1 MINERYREDRERR
14 RLGSLTVFSGPTHSG
29 KTKKL
34 EADAERAQRQ
44 GRRSQRLAGP
54 ADANQLLDRLDPA
67 AELVTVDDA
76 QQYDDRLVEVLSD
89 RATLHRVDVVV
100 AGWELDYTGQPS
112 GPLPELM
119 CAADFALKLDDGVCA
134 QPGCRNLA
142 SRTQRFLPSSGSR
155 DFPRASSGSRDFP
168 RADGTPERFLP
179 VCRRHHT
186 PEARTVSFQEVWFDE
201 PSGSLDLISGCI
213 FSGKTQELIRRLDQA
228 RYAGSTIQA
237 FKPALDD
244 RYAIEAVASHREV
257 RFPPTAVPDV
267 AALRDQLRD
276 DTRVVGID
284 EAQFLGPE
292 IVSLAEELADR
303 GRHVIVA
310 GLDLDF
316 LARPFGPMPLL
327 AAYADRLTK
336 LQASCQHPGC
346 GSRQATRTQRLV
358 DGEPAS
364 SESPLTESGGAATYE
379 ARCRHHHRIGVV
391 RKPEPVSIVEESA
404 EL

>member
-14 RLGSLTVFSGPTHSG
+14 RLGSLTAFSGPTHSG

-34 EADAERAQRQ
+34 EAEAERAQRQ
-44 GRRSQRLAGP
+44 GRRSQRLGGP
-54 ADANQLLDRLDPA
+54 ADASQLLDQLDPA
-67 AELVTVDDA
+67 TELVTIDNA
-76 QQYDDRLVEVLSD
+76 QRYDDRLVEVLND
-89 RATLHRVDVVV
+89 LATIHRVDVVV
-100 AGWELDYTGQPS
+100 AGWELDDTGQPA
-112 GPLPELM
+112 GPLPQLT

-142 SRTQRFLPSSGSR
+142 SRTQRFSQSLGSR
-155 DFPRASSGSRDFP
+155 DFPRVN
-168 RADGTPERFLP
+168 GTPERFLP

-186 PEARTVSFQEVWFDE
+186 PEARAVSFQEVWFDE
-201 PSGSLDLISGCI
+201 PSGSLDLISGCM

-244 RYAIEAVASHREV
+244 RYALEAVASHREV
-257 RFPPTAVPDV
+257 RFPAIAVPDV
-267 AALRDQLRD
+267 AALRDQLRH

-284 EAQFLGPE
+284 EAQFFGPE
-292 IVSLAEELADR
+292 IVTLVEQLGER
-303 GRHVIVA
+303 GLHVIVA

-336 LQASCQHPGC
+336 LQASCQYPGC
-346 GSRQATRTQRLV
+346 GSRQASRTQRLI
-358 DGEPAS
+358 DGEPAPPD
-364 SESPLTESGGAATYE
+364 SPLVVIGGSATYQ
-379 ARCRHHHRIGVV
+379 ARCRHHHRIGSSA
-391 RKPEPVSIVEESA
+391 RPQPVSVLEESA

>member
-34 EADAERAQRQ
+34 EAEAERAQRQ

-54 ADANQLLDRLDPA
+54 ADANQLLDQLDPA
-67 AELVTVDDA
+67 AELVTVDGA
-76 QQYDDRLVEVLSD
+76 QQYDDPLVGVLNEP
-89 RATLHRVDVVV
+89 ATIPRVDVVV
-100 AGWELDYTGQPS
+100 AGWELDYTGQPA

-142 SRTQRFLPSSGSR
+142 SRTQRFH
-155 DFPRASSGSRDFP
+155 AVN
-168 RADGTPERFLP
+168 GTTERYLP
-179 VCRRHHT
+179 VCRRHHS
-186 PEARTVSFQEVWFDE
+186 PEARAVSFQEVWFDE
-201 PSGSLDLISGCI
+201 PSGSLDLISGCM

-257 RFPPTAVPDV
+257 RFPAIAVPDV

-292 IVSLAEELADR
+292 IVNLAEELADR
-303 GRHVIVA
+303 GCHVIVA

-336 LQASCQHPGC
+336 LQASCQYPGC
-346 GSRQATRTQRLV
+346 GSHQASRTQRLL
-358 DGEPAS
+358 DGVPAPADG
-364 SESPLTESGGAATYE
+364 PLVVIGGAATYQ
-379 ARCRHHHRIGVV
+379 ARRRHPQRIGA
-391 RKPEPVSIVEESA
+391 PP
-404 EL
+404 

>member
-14 RLGSLTVFSGPTHSG
+14 RLGSLTVYSGPTHSG

-34 EADAERAQRQ
+34 EAEAERAQRQ
-44 GRRSQRLAGP
+44 GRRNQRLAGP
-54 ADANQLLDRLDPA
+54 ADANQLLDQVDPA
-67 AELVTVDDA
+67 AELVTIDGA
-76 QQYDDRLVEVLSD
+76 QHYDDRLVEVLND
-89 RATLHRVDVVV
+89 LATIHRVDVVV
-100 AGWELDYTGQPS
+100 AGWELDYAGQPA

-142 SRTQRFLPSSGSR
+142 SRTQRFYVSSGSR
-155 DFPRASSGSRDFP
+155 DFPRVNGA
-168 RADGTPERFLP
+168 PERFLP

-186 PEARTVSFQEVWFDE
+186 PDARAVSFQEVWFDE
-201 PSGSLDLISGCI
+201 PSGSLDLISGCM

-228 RYAGSTIQA
+228 RYAGSSIQA

-244 RYAIEAVASHREV
+244 RYAIEAVASHREI
-257 RFPPTAVPDV
+257 RFPAIAVPDV

-336 LQASCQHPGC
+336 LQASCQYPGC
-346 GSRQATRTQRLV
+346 GSRQASRTQRLV
-358 DGEPAS
+358 DGEPAPAD
-364 SESPLTESGGAATYE
+364 SPLVVIGGAATYE
-379 ARCRHHHRIGVV
+379 ARCRHHHRIGIAA
-391 RKPEPVSIVEESA
+391 KLEPASIVEESA

>member
-34 EADAERAQRQ
+34 EAEAERAQRQ
-44 GRRSQRLAGP
+44 GRRMQRLAQP
-54 ADANQLLDRLDPA
+54 SDANGLLDQLDPA
-67 AELVTVDDA
+67 TELVTIDDA
-76 QQYDDRLVEVLSD
+76 QQYDDRLVQVLND
-89 RATLHRVDVVV
+89 LATIYRVDVVV
-100 AGWELDYTGQPS
+100 AGWELDSAGQPA
-112 GPLPELM
+112 GPMPELL

-142 SRTQRFLPSSGSR
+142 SRTQRFH
-155 DFPRASSGSRDFP
+155 AVN
-168 RADGTPERFLP
+168 GTPERFLP

-186 PEARTVSFQEVWFDE
+186 AEPRALTFQEVWFDE
-201 PSGSLDLISGCI
+201 PSGSLDVISGCM

-257 RFPPTAVPDV
+257 RFPAIAVPDIE
-267 AALRDQLRD
+267 ALRAQLRE

-284 EAQFLGPE
+284 EAQFFGPE
-292 IVSLAEELADR
+292 TVSLAEELADR
-303 GRHVIVA
+303 GCHVIVA
-310 GLDLDF
+310 GLELDF

-327 AAYADRLTK
+327 AAYADRLVK
-336 LQASCQHPGC
+336 LQASCQYPGC

-358 DGEPAS
+358 DGAPAS
-364 SESPLTESGGAATYE
+364 VDAPLVVIGGAATYQ
-379 ARCRHHHRIGVV
+379 ARCRHHHRVGRSVQ
-391 RKPEPVSIVEESA
+391 PEPVSVVEESA

>member
-14 RLGSLTVFSGPTHSG
+14 RLGSLTAFSGPTHSG

-34 EADAERAQRQ
+34 EAEAERAQRQ
-44 GRRSQRLAGP
+44 GRRSQRLGGP
-54 ADANQLLDRLDPA
+54 ADASQLLDQLDPA
-67 AELVTVDDA
+67 TELVTIDNA
-76 QQYDDRLVEVLSD
+76 QRYDDRLVEVLND
-89 RATLHRVDVVV
+89 LATIHRVDVVV
-100 AGWELDYTGQPS
+100 AGWELDYTGQPA
-112 GPLPELM
+112 GPLPQLT

-142 SRTQRFLPSSGSR
+142 SRTQRFSQSLGSR
-155 DFPRASSGSRDFP
+155 DFPRVN
-168 RADGTPERFLP
+168 GTPERFLP

-186 PEARTVSFQEVWFDE
+186 PEARAVSFQEVWFDE
-201 PSGSLDLISGCI
+201 PSGSLDLISGCM

-244 RYAIEAVASHREV
+244 RYALEAVASHREV
-257 RFPPTAVPDV
+257 RFPAIAVPDV
-267 AALRDQLRD
+267 AALRDQLRH

-284 EAQFLGPE
+284 EAQFFGPE
-292 IVSLAEELADR
+292 IVPLVEQLGER
-303 GRHVIVA
+303 GLHVIVA

-336 LQASCQHPGC
+336 LQASCQYPGC
-346 GSRQATRTQRLV
+346 GSRQASRTQRLI
-358 DGEPAS
+358 DGEPAPPD
-364 SESPLTESGGAATYE
+364 SPLVVIGGSATYQ
-379 ARCRHHHRIGVV
+379 ARCRHHHRIGSSA
-391 RKPEPVSIVEESA
+391 RPQPVSVLEESA

>member
-34 EADAERAQRQ
+34 EAEAERAQRQ
-44 GRRSQRLAGP
+44 GRRTQRLAAP
-54 ADANQLLDRLDPA
+54 ADANQLQDQLDPA
-67 AELVTVDDA
+67 AELVTVDEA
-76 QQYDDRLVEVLSD
+76 QQYDDRLVDVLND
-89 RATLHRVDVVV
+89 LATIHRVDVVV
-100 AGWELDYTGQPS
+100 AGWELDYAGQPA
-112 GPLPELM
+112 GPMPELM

-142 SRTQRFLPSSGSR
+142 SRTQRFSAVNGG
-155 DFPRASSGSRDFP
+155 A
-168 RADGTPERFLP
+168 ERFLP

-186 PEARTVSFQEVWFDE
+186 AEPRALSFQEVWFDE
-201 PSGSLDLISGCI
+201 PSGSLDVISGCM

-228 RYAGSTIQA
+228 HYAGSTIQA

-244 RYAIEAVASHREV
+244 RYAIEAVASHREI
-257 RFPPTAVPDV
+257 RFPAIAVPDV
-267 AALRDQLRD
+267 GALAAQLRD

-284 EAQFLGPE
+284 EAQFFGPE
-292 IVSLAEELADR
+292 IVSLGEELADR
-303 GRHVIVA
+303 GVHVIVA

-336 LQASCQHPGC
+336 LQASCQYPGC
-346 GSRQATRTQRLV
+346 GSRQASRTQRLV
-358 DGEPAS
+358 DGAPAS
-364 SESPLTESGGAATYE
+364 ADTPLIVVGGAATYQ

-391 RKPEPVSIVEESA
+391 AKPEPVSVVEESA

>member
-14 RLGSLTVFSGPTHSG
+14 RLGSLSVFSGPTHSG

-34 EADAERAQRQ
+34 EAEAERAQRQ
-44 GRRSQRLAGP
+44 GRRMQRLAHP
-54 ADANQLLDRLDPA
+54 ADANQLLDQLDPA

-76 QQYDDRLVEVLSD
+76 QQYDDRLIEVLND
-89 RATLHRVDVVV
+89 LATIHRVDVVV
-100 AGWELDYTGQPS
+100 AGWELDYIGQPA
-112 GPLPELM
+112 GPMPELM

-142 SRTQRFLPSSGSR
+142 SRTQRFH
-155 DFPRASSGSRDFP
+155 AVN
-168 RADGTPERFLP
+168 GTPERFLP

-186 PEARTVSFQEVWFDE
+186 TEPRALTFQEVWFDE
-201 PSGSLDLISGCI
+201 PSGSLDLIIGCM

-257 RFPPTAVPDV
+257 RFPAIAVPDV
-267 AALRDQLRD
+267 AALRAQLGA

-284 EAQFLGPE
+284 EAQFLGHE
-292 IVSLAEELADR
+292 IVSLAEELADH

-310 GLDLDF
+310 GLELDF

-336 LQASCQHPGC
+336 LQASCQYPGC

-358 DGEPAS
+358 DGAPAS
-364 SESPLTESGGAATYE
+364 ADSPLVVIGGAATYQ
-379 ARCRHHHRIGVV
+379 ARCRHHHRIGLDS
-391 RKPEPVSIVEESA
+391 RPEPVSVAEESA
-404 EL
+404 DL

>member
-1 MINERYREDRERR
+1 MINERFLEDRERR
-14 RLGSLTVFSGPTHSG
+14 RLGSLTVYSGPTHSG

-34 EADAERAQRQ
+34 EADVERAQRQ
-44 GRRSQRLAGP
+44 GRRTQRLTAT
-54 ADANQLLDRLDPA
+54 ADANDLQGQVDPA
-67 AELVTVDDA
+67 TELVAIDDA
-76 QQYDDRLVEVLSD
+76 QRYDDRLIAVANDL
-89 RATLHRVDVVV
+89 ATLHRLDVVV
-100 AGWELDYTGQPS
+100 SGWELDFTGRPA
-112 GPLPELM
+112 GPMPELI
-119 CAADFALKLDDGVCA
+119 CTADFALKLDDGVCA

-142 SRTQRFLPSSGSR
+142 SRTQKF
-155 DFPRASSGSRDFP
+155 F
-168 RADGTPERFLP
+168 ADNGTPERFLP

-186 PEARTVSFQEVWFDE
+186 REPRAHSFQEIWFDE
-201 PSGSLDLISGCI
+201 PSGSLDLISGCM

-228 RYAGSTIQA
+228 RYAGFTIQA

-244 RYAIEAVASHREV
+244 RYAIEAVASHRQI
-257 RFPPTAVPDV
+257 RFPAIAVPDV

-284 EAQFLGPE
+284 EAQFFDNEL
-292 IVSLAEELADR
+292 VTLVEELANR

-310 GLDLDF
+310 GLELDF

-336 LQASCQHPGC
+336 LQASCQYPGC

-358 DGEPAS
+358 DGVPAPADA
-364 SESPLTESGGAATYE
+364 PLVVVGGAATYE
-379 ARCRHHHRIGVV
+379 ARCRHHHRVGVPV
-391 RKPEPVSIVEESA
+391 HTQPEPLPVEESA